1 MAAALVPDA
10 VEFNPTASP
19 SFQCQSHK
27 VVDPVY
33 PTELA
38 VPVFCS
44 YSEVAFP
51 GGCCRHNWVA
61 VRA

>member
-1 MAAALVPDA
+1 MVAACSRCA

-19 SFQCQSHK
+19 SFNAEAA
-27 VVDPVY
+27 VVDHVY

-38 VPVFCS
+38 SRVFCS

-51 GGCCRHNWVA
+51 GRCCRHNWVA
-61 VRA
+61 VLA